1 MKEVRVTS
9 ITAFNMC
16 AYAFKNDVYDP
27 NPVKTYKGDLLNI
40 AASVN
45 NAQQSVW
52 MFLKWYMENLN
63 GSQKEAQIMAEVMD
77 KCKHYIQWLK
87 MKTNGTMWSLNKWW
101 ELYQEAKMMY
111 KYSDDR
117 LITGQPDLFYLN
129 TWEFD
134 KPMWVVEDL
143 KCSTKSWYG
152 NEEVIKYDAQLVIYP
167 LFVMDRFGVDE
178 VIFRHKLY
186 DNKNGKDYYLN
197 QKLITK
203 EYALQ
208 FVDEV
213 MKKYIIAN
221 ELDDREANFNPK
233 CNFCNLKE
241 TCPLFKAMW
250 ANQNMKVAEDYDDDL
265 GW

>member
-1 MKEVRVTS
+1 MNEVRVTS

-16 AYAFKNDVYDP
+16 AYAFKNDVYNP

-40 AASVN
+40 AAMTRNSK
-45 NAQQSVW
+45 AKVW
-52 MFLKWYMENLN
+52 VFLKWYMDNLN
-63 GSQKEAQIMAEVMD
+63 GSQKEAQIMAEVME
-77 KCKHYIQWLK
+77 KCKYYLERLRA
-87 MKTNGTMWSLNKWW
+87 KTTHNPYGVI
-101 ELYQEAKMMY
+101 QEAKMMY

-117 LITGQPDLFYLN
+117 LIAWQPDLFYYN
-129 TWEFD
+129 EWEFD

-152 NEEVIKYDAQLVIYP
+152 NEEVIKYDAQLIIYP
-167 LFVMDRFGVDE
+167 LFVMEIFGVDE

-197 QKLITK
+197 QRVITK

-208 FVDEV
+208 FVNNI
-213 MKKYIIAN
+213 MQKYIVAC
-221 ELDDREANFNPK
+221 ELDDREPNFNPK
-233 CNFCNLKE
+233 CNFCNLKDS
-241 TCPLFKAMW
+241 CPLYKAVW
-250 ANQNMKVAEDYDDDL
+250 ANQNMQVMDEDDDL